1 MPIPPPITLVSSDYG
16 RSNDVATEC
25 DLIITLPT
33 TSGQPPHDGGPAGDE
48 DYDGAIKDRHAVPR
62 AATGVHDAQ
71 RTQTESMN
79 RRLPTDEVARLV
91 AQAADGDQDAWNTLV
106 DAFVGMLW
114 ATTRAHRLSAADAAD
129 VVQTT
134 WMRLVE
140 NLDRIDDPTRVG
152 AWLMTTARR
161 ECVVVLRRAGRQI
174 PHGDDMPD
182 PDPPCYEP
190 HPDDRLISEQDALA
204 VRAALQRLAPR
215 DRALLRMLAAE
226 PAASYEEIGAALGMA
241 VGSIGPTRARSL
253 ARLRSELLALA

>member
-1 MPIPPPITLVSSDYG
+1 V
-16 RSNDVATEC
+16 
-25 DLIITLPT
+25 
-33 TSGQPPHDGGPAGDE
+33 
-48 DYDGAIKDRHAVPR
+48 
-62 AATGVHDAQ
+62 ATGVRDAQ
-71 RTQTESMN
+71 RTQIESVN
-79 RRLPTDEVARLV
+79 RRLPSDGVARLV
-91 AQAADGDQDAWNTLV
+91 ARAADGDQDAWNTLV

-129 VVQTT
+129 VVQIT

-152 AWLMTTARR
+152 AWLATTARR
-161 ECVVVLRRAGRQI
+161 ECLVVLRHAGRQI
-174 PHGDDMPD
+174 PHGHDL

-204 VRAALQRLAPR
+204 VSAALQRLAPR
-215 DRALLRMLAAE
+215 DRELLRMLAAE

-241 VGSIGPTRARSL
+241 VGSIGPTRARAI